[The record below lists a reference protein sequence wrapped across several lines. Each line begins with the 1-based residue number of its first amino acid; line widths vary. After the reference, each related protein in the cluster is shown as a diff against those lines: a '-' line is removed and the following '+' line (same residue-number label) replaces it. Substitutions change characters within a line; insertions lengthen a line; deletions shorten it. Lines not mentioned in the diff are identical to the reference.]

1 MSPSHPNRQHDLNR
15 TLRRLVRKIFLFTA
29 LISFLTIVGSF
40 YLIGAPSTRI
50 EVAAIVVFSL
60 LLSWL
65 IVDDDLRAR
74 GF

>member
-1 MSPSHPNRQHDLNR
+1 M
-15 TLRRLVRKIFLFTA
+15 RRLIRNIFLFTA
-29 LISFLTIVGSF
+29 LISFLTIMGSF
-40 YLIGAPSTRI
+40 YLFGAPNTRI

-65 IVDDDLRAR
+65 CVDDDLRAR